1 MISRYPVFIPK
12 LLPRDEYFVSG
23 RRSCKGCGKALAVRM
38 ISKMIGKDVSF
49 GYPKGSSSFSRYAQ
63 AGVGL
68 TWDELSSDDLTDS
81 LIDRIIAGNERDSEA
96 EGFAKRIRKAVIGI
110 DRRIFS
116 KDPLALTGILKE
128 KKGIIYICYDSE
140 MYMDELI
147 KRFLPS
153 MDAHGENHP
162 LGKDE
167 VREFIHNKNI
177 PSQALESCITY
188 AATVCPSYPLDLMEK
203 VKKGLQVS
211 GNVFINVLTPCP
223 TTWLFNPDLTAHMG
237 FLAVNTGFYPL
248 VELES
253 GRLKVTKRVLKL
265 QPLADYFKVQQRY
278 IPFPPEL
285 ISLMQEVV
293 IEEYEKLTARTEG
306 KGK

>member
-49 GYPKGSSSFSRYAQ
+49 GYPKGSPSLSRYAQ

-81 LIDRIIAGNERDSEA
+81 LIDRINAGNERDSEA

-116 KDPLALTGILKE
+116 KDPLALAGISKE
-128 KKGIIYICYDSE
+128 QKGIIYICYDSE
-140 MYMDELI
+140 MYLDELI
-147 KRFLPS
+147 RRNLPS
-153 MDAHGENHP
+153 LDNHEEGHP
-162 LGKDE
+162 VEKDK
-167 VREFIHNKNI
+167 VKEFIQNKNI

-188 AATVCPSYPLDLMEK
+188 AATACPSYPLDLMEK

-211 GNVFINVLTPCP
+211 GNAFINVLTPCP
-223 TTWLFNPDLTAHMG
+223 TTWLFNPDLTVNLG
-237 FLAVNTGFYPL
+237 VLAVNTGFYPL
-248 VELES
+248 YEIES
-253 GRLKVTKRVLKL
+253 GKLKVTKRVLKL
-265 QPLADYFKVQQRY
+265 QPLADYFKIQQRY
-278 IPFPPEL
+278 IPFPPETIAL
-285 ISLMQEVV
+285 IQEVIV
-293 IEEYEKLTARTEG
+293 EEYEKLTACA
-306 KGK
+306 KGKDK

>member
-23 RRSCKGCGKALAVRM
+23 RRSCKGCGKALAARM
-38 ISKMIGKDVSF
+38 VSKMMGKDVTF
-49 GYPKGSSSFSRYAQ
+49 GYPKSSLSGYVQ

-81 LIDRIIAGNERDSEA
+81 LINRIITESERAREA
-96 EGFAKRIRKAVIGI
+96 EGITKRIRKAAIGI
-110 DRRIFS
+110 DRRIFL
-116 KDPLALTGILKE
+116 KDPLALTGILKRQ
-128 KKGIIYICYDSE
+128 KGILYICWDSE

-147 KRFLPS
+147 RRNLPS
-153 MDAHGENHP
+153 LDNHAE
-162 LGKDE
+162 GHSMEKDG
-167 VREFIHNKNI
+167 VRDFIQNKDI
-177 PSQALESCITY
+177 PSQVREDCVDY
-188 AATVCPSYPLDLMEK
+188 AATACPSYPLDLMEK
-203 VKKGLQVS
+203 VEKGLQVP
-211 GNVFINVLTPCP
+211 GNAFINVLTPCP

-253 GRLKVTKRVLKL
+253 GKLKVTKRVIKL

-285 ISLMQEVV
+285 MSLMQEVV
-293 IEEYEKLTARTEG
+293 IEEYENLTAGTEG